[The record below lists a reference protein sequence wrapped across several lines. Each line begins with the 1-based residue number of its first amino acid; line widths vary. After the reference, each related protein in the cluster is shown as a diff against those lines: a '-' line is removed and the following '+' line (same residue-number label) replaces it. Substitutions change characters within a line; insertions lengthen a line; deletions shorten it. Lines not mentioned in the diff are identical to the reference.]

1 MTTWKTVLQ
10 SEEGEECV
18 HTSGDQLVGL
28 DWNVL
33 HVVSVLPSAVP
44 RGSFRPGNTSDVFAM
59 ERRFRNIWDGCG
71 VNGKGN
77 LTLGSWHYRERTRAR
92 NSHRTGAGRYCL
104 PSCFSSGPIATGSV
118 GFTLRNVVKVFLR
131 CICKYVGHTRV
142 FVVELCY

>member
-33 HVVSVLPSAVP
+33 HVMSVLPSAVP

-77 LTLGSWHYRERTRAR
+77 LTLGS
-92 NSHRTGAGRYCL
+92 
-104 PSCFSSGPIATGSV
+104 
-118 GFTLRNVVKVFLR
+118 
-131 CICKYVGHTRV
+131 
-142 FVVELCY
+142 